1 MKISILSGIK
11 EVISEMT
18 DSSNGTISVRQEPIP
33 NGLLAQKGLSE
44 ERVKFLNKF
53 INLLLKTSFINQ
65 RTKTYLLEKN
75 GSYKTVADKLKLQ
88 QGIDVKASTLQSIV
102 WMDKN
107 KIERYFTP
115 NVLLD
120 VIEYTNTDISE
131 YVKTVQELND
141 KYGQA
146 SLLEKNVIIELPKS
160 TIKKSE
166 FDDDSFNECMQS
178 LIPYI
183 RSQANYASETMKA
196 DFIGY
201 LKYLLNS
208 DGTELNGKDLSRKG
222 ILVSLL
228 S

>member
-18 DSSNGTISVRQEPIP
+18 DTNNDAIIVRQEPIP
-33 NGLLAQKGLSE
+33 NGLLAQKKLSE
-44 ERVKFLNKF
+44 ERIKFLYLF
-53 INLLLKTSFINQ
+53 VSLLLKTSFINQ
-65 RTKTYLLEKN
+65 RTKLYLQDKN
-75 GSYKTVADKLKLQ
+75 GSYKTVAEKLKYK
-88 QGIDVKASTLQSIV
+88 GIDVKPSTLQSIV
-102 WMDKN
+102 WLDKN
-107 KIERYFTP
+107 KIEKYFTDK
-115 NVLLD
+115 VLLD
-120 VIEYTNTDISE
+120 VIEYTNTDITE
-131 YVKTVQELND
+131 YMKTVQELNI

-208 DGTELNGKDLSRKG
+208 DDTELNGKDLSRKC